1 MKMKTPLSPSDIE
14 VLLHCHVCPAP
25 HPRSGAPAVRAAID
39 MFAYADMIEVWEPTG
54 GALGEP
60 SYWRTT
66 DKGDAFVKALCN
78 TPEPVQ
84 TWTVP
89 STPEG
94 K

>member
-14 VLLHCHVCPAP
+14 VLLHCHTTPGP
-25 HPRSGAPAVRAAID
+25 HPRRGAPAVAAALD
-39 MFAYADMIEVWEPTG
+39 MFERAGMIHTEWQDSNTVKAHPTT
-54 GALGEP
+54 P
-60 SYWRTT
+60 
-66 DKGDAFVKALCN
+66 KGDAFVKALCN

-94 K
+94 E